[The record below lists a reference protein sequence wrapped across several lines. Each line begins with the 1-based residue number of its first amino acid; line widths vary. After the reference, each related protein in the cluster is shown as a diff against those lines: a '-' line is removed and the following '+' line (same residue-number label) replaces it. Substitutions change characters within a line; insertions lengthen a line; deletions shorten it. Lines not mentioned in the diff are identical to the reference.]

1 MAEWVKM
8 GIKAGIVLTVTA
20 MLLFVLTSV
29 PLPSVDLASLTN
41 ALGVGKAV
49 LQYWFPSAN
58 IMLTIYIALLGLE
71 LAIWAVKIALIAIR
85 WVLKVNE

>member
-1 MAEWVKM
+1 MADWIKIA
-8 GIKAGIVLTVTA
+8 IKAGLIITVTA
-20 MLLFVLTSV
+20 MLLFVLNTV
-29 PLPSVDLASLTN
+29 QIPSVDISALVN
-41 ALGVGKAV
+41 GLGVGKAV
-49 LQYWFPSAN
+49 LIYWFPSMS